1 MIFSIT
7 FIIAIAL
14 LIFLAFLILAIS
26 ANKNNSTNMNNNAK
40 YAFYYLLSLVALI
53 FTAVSVGMI
62 SFGII
67 NDTVADALTMR
78 NGVSDSLKFAISALI
93 IATPIFFLM
102 QSLINK
108 GLRKGELDKE
118 SGVRRWL
125 TYFILLVSSV
135 TILGVFIGVLNNFL
149 AGEFTISFIL
159 KSVSMLVI
167 SAAVFSFYFYDIK
180 RTNVTDK
187 NLVMRIFFFA
197 SLGIIVISFVASWFF
212 IESPVL
218 TRAKRLDQNLVNNI
232 TSLENAVNS
241 YNDKYKKLP
250 DSLDQ
255 VKNDRDIYLDIRSL
269 VDPETNVPIVY
280 NKVSDK
286 TFQFCATFR
295 TDNKNINP
303 QTDTSYS
310 DPTKLHLAGYQCIS
324 SNTWSADPQ
333 KVPASPVIVN

>member
-180 RTNVTDK
+180 RSNVTDK